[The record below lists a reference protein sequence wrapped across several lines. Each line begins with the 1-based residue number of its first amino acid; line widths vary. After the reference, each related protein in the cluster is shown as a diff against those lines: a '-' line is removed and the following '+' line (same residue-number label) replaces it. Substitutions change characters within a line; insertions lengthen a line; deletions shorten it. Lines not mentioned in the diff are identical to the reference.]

1 MLVGQGRN
9 EQILVWQATCKYLQ
23 EGEGGST
30 TSLGNLWHCSVKKKK
45 VFPDVEMA
53 PPVFQFVH
61 FASCPVPG
69 HHSVKS
75 LVFAP
80 FFQVLVHVDEI
91 PP

>member
-23 EGEGGST
+23 EGREVPQPCWA
-30 TSLGNLWHCSVKKKK
+30 TSDTVQVKKK

-75 LVFAP
+75 PVFAS

>member
-1 MLVGQGRN
+1 MS
-9 EQILVWQATCKYLQ
+9 KYLFDRRLANTSKK
-23 EGEGGST
+23 GGRFH
-30 TSLGNLWHCSVKKKK
+30 NLSGQPLTLLSKKKK

-53 PPVFQFVH
+53 PPMFQFVH

-80 FFQVLVHVDEI
+80 FFQVLVHADEI